1 METINI
7 IDKDSLEYFKEKK
20 QALIK
25 IIMISSGIDFAMG
38 IPEAAAFLPSFG
50 GSMVAEEIVEYF
62 ISNFIGNLEE
72 YDIKVSWL
80 DKAKGFIPIPGFTS
94 LTLKCWKELKKVNA
108 EIDRRSQ
115 K

>member
-1 METINI
+1 MDTIKI

-20 QALIK
+20 QALVK
-25 IIMISSGIDFAMG
+25 IMLVSSGIDLAMS
-38 IPEAAAFLPSFG
+38 IPEAAAMLPSFG
-50 GSMVAEEIVEYF
+50 GSIVAEEIVEYF
-62 ISNFIGNLEE
+62 ISNYIGNLEE
-72 YDIKVSWL
+72 YDIKVSWF

-108 EIDRRSQ
+108 EIEQRS